1 MRSESISISL
11 VNVRLKQA
19 LLVLLLTALLGCSQ
33 KNESQ
38 EDENAPGHPLVGEI
52 LSIDEASNTLE
63 VAHEDIPD
71 FMPPMTMRFEVAP
84 GDLKN
89 ARPGQKI
96 RARLVRTEEGGFE
109 LTRIW
114 PLDEEVASDLETFN
128 RQLQKQAK
136 ALPLGRYYGEGD
148 AAPDFAL
155 LDQFGE
161 TVTSERLKGK
171 PFFLNFI
178 FTRCTDAN
186 MCPLSTS
193 KMARLQLMVAEAG
206 LDASFVSITMD
217 PEFDTPGVLRQYAD
231 GYGIE
236 GDNFH
241 FVTGPKSAVRDLIKS
256 YGVTAIDQVDTVMHS
271 LATVLVAKDGSIAMR
286 SEKSAWSPDEFLE
299 ALEKASSVQ

>member
-11 VNVRLKQA
+11 ANVRLKQA
-19 LLVLLLTALLGCSQ
+19 LVLLLVTALLGCSQ
-33 KNESQ
+33 KSESQ
-38 EDENAPGHPLVGEI
+38 EDDNAPGRPLVGEV
-52 LSIDEASNTLE
+52 LSVDKVSGTLE

-71 FMPPMTMRFEVAP
+71 FMPAMTMRFEVAA

-96 RARLVRTEEGGFE
+96 RARLIRTEEGGFA

-114 PLDEEVASDLETFN
+114 PIDADAAADLERFN
-128 RQLQKQAK
+128 GQLQEQTQA
-136 ALPLGRYYGEGD
+136 LSLGRYYGEGD
-148 AAPDFAL
+148 ASPDFAL
-155 LDQFGE
+155 LDQFGK

-178 FTRCTDAN
+178 FTRCTDGN

-193 KMARLQLMVAEAG
+193 KMARLQTMVAETG
-206 LDASFVSITMD
+206 LDVSFVSITMD
-217 PEFDTPGVLRQYAD
+217 PEFDTPGVLRQYAEA
-231 GYGIE
+231 YGID

-256 YGVTAIDQVDTVMHS
+256 YGVTAIDKVDTVMHS
-271 LATVLVAKDGSIAMR
+271 LATVLIAEDGSIAMR
-286 SEKSAWSPDEFLE
+286 SEKRAWEPEAFLE
-299 ALEKASSVQ
+299 ALQESVESP